1 MKTWQNWL
9 INIMKIKDGVQMA
22 GLQPI
27 MRNVLIQANR
37 IWQELGQELV
47 VTSALDG
54 EHSASSLHYFGYALD
69 FRVRYFTQKEQW
81 QAWQRLA
88 DRLESLSKD
97 YAVVKE
103 PTHIHVEYRP
113 AFVRINELWKGS

>member
-1 MKTWQNWL
+1 
-9 INIMKIKDGVQMA
+9 MKIKDGVLMA

-27 MRNVLIQANR
+27 MREVLIQADK

-69 FRVRYFTQKEQW
+69 FRIRYFEENEQW

-88 DRLESLSKD
+88 QRLEQHSTD

-103 PTHIHVEYRP
+103 STHIHVEYKP
-113 AFVRINELWKGS
+113 AFARINKDQ